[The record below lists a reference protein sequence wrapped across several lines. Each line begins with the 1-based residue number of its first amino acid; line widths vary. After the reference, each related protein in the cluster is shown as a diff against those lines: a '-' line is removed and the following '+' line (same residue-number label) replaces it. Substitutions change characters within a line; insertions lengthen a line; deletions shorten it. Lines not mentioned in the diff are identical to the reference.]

1 MLSSSFVALSAL
13 ILSASAVQIQST
25 NAAFF
30 NAGIQGC
37 ISGENEEGAPVVIH
51 NCNTEDPANQEFGN
65 VSFFTRQNSG
75 PQVLNI
81 FTDKCVGVVGDSTA
95 DGAKLELQKCLPRPL
110 TQRWIS
116 VTDSTLQ
123 LEGTNK
129 CIDLTDGKITDGNQL
144 QIWTCNS
151 NNSNQKWF
159 GEPNPDNSELAHVFG
174 GDFSANGGGP
184 YCLTAASDTDG
195 AEVALVACIN
205 SNLTDT
211 FPNGNATW
219 TVPVAPLTGTIKTF
233 HNKCLDVPNGST
245 ANGVKLQIWTCAAG
259 NTNQLFTNTRG
270 QIEWAGK
277 GKCIDLT
284 DGKSVNGNPIQ
295 LWDCAVPDNN
305 PNQEWDVSLLLCPAT
320 VCN

>member
-1 MLSSSFVALSAL
+1 MAFQSLLTGFL
-13 ILSASAVQIQST
+13 ILV
-25 NAAFF
+25 
-30 NAGIQGC
+30 C
-37 ISGENEEGAPVVIH
+37 CEV
-51 NCNTEDPANQEFGN
+51 
-65 VSFFTRQNSG
+65 
-75 PQVLNI
+75 
-81 FTDKCVGVVGDSTA
+81 
-95 DGAKLELQKCLPRPL
+95 
-110 TQRWIS
+110 
-116 VTDSTLQ
+116 
-123 LEGTNK
+123 
-129 CIDLTDGKITDGNQL
+129 
-144 QIWTCNS
+144 
-151 NNSNQKWF
+151 
-159 GEPNPDNSELAHVFG
+159 
-174 GDFSANGGGP
+174 SANGGGP

-284 DGKSVNGNPIQ
+284 DGKSVNGNPVRISV
-295 LWDCAVPDNN
+295 LSIYSFIPLS
-305 PNQEWDVSLLLCPAT
+305 PPSLMIRAAC
-320 VCN
+320 